1 MFRTMNINQLI
12 RIEQINHYPHL
23 RYPTLPPP
31 QKKTHTKK
39 EVKNYLPGILWTYL
53 KSFLRV
59 FEKKWE
65 KKRSGKFALHLY
77 RFTPLEYIFSP
88 PFITTMCNMHDIR

>member
-31 QKKTHTKK
+31 PKKNHTKK
-39 EVKNYLPGILWTYL
+39 EEKITYQVYCGHILN
-53 KSFLRV
+53 
-59 FEKKWE
+59 
-65 KKRSGKFALHLY
+65 
-77 RFTPLEYIFSP
+77 
-88 PFITTMCNMHDIR
+88 PF